1 MNSMHKEIV
10 ISRLTAWL
18 VALLA
23 VWLTACSD
31 EEKHEVVLPPG
42 TPVTAHFCLSAANS
56 GITTRA
62 DEVEENMKSWVVII
76 TNQSNGNGTV
86 ENVFTKDN
94 VGNLTE
100 DVVANF
106 TTQVTTGTK
115 RIYSFANITPAQLET
130 ALELTKGDISSQT
143 LVGKPLTDE
152 AVKAATFAPQG
163 NNWTATKDAE
173 GKYVG
178 GIPMSNWQEI
188 EIKSDNKSYTLYVCR
203 MIAKVEFK
211 LENKTGQNI
220 TVKNVTISDITS
232 NESPVMLMP
241 KTSVTAERD
250 IKQSVNLPMASD
262 SASVSVETTEVKAL
276 KEDGTDAITLL
287 ADDTTSVTVY
297 VNESQVQSD
306 YGLFRLTLTIDRGTG
321 EEEELRYALLSD
333 ESSNWTWI
341 ARNDHRIIPITIDDY
356 KLDLVPVDFP
366 PIGVYPASVKEDE
379 EGSFTCT
386 FYAGGNFHLAPVVT
400 RYSTGESLPYG
411 WGGNEVS
418 LAAYM
423 FNAWDGVGADAQV
436 TGAAEGE
443 IHIGE
448 NLKAGAMVYGTSTVY
463 YLNYADLTGCEKMII
478 EGTPGVQLRVLMNR
492 LVNEGQV
499 ADGNLTEVNVT
510 IDADGKAEVS
520 FSGMEFVHLNA
531 IKTNWGSPAG
541 TITKISLVKPYSWN
555 ITSFTTPETTP
566 AGDSNNTTA
575 IYATPLSWNGKD
587 LVLTGEFN
595 NGVTGEAYHELKVT
609 VNKGNGVTQT
619 LLGRI
624 WVKLAGGSN

>member
-1 MNSMHKEIV
+1 MNNMYKETV
-10 ISRLTAWL
+10 KSRSVAWL
-18 VALLA
+18 AALMAILMI
-23 VWLTACSD
+23 ACSD
-31 EEKHEVVLPPG
+31 TQQVEQELPLG
-42 TPVTAHFCLSAANS
+42 TPVTAHFRLATANS
-56 GITTRA
+56 GVTTRA
-62 DEVEENMKSWVVII
+62 EAKENMKSWVVII
-76 TNQSNGNGTV
+76 TSNGAV
-86 ENVFTKDN
+86 ESVITKE
-94 VGNLTE
+94 NLDDKESDFVTR
-100 DVVANF
+100 
-106 TTQVTTGTK
+106 QVTTGTK
-115 RIYSFANITPAQLET
+115 RIYSFANITLE
-130 ALELTKGDISSQT
+130 ELIKAINPEIGTIDDPIATIKSINKIS
-143 LVGKPLTDE
+143 E
-152 AVKAATFAPQG
+152 AIAAATFLPQG
-163 NNWTATKDAE
+163 NNWADAE
-173 GKYVG
+173 GK
-178 GIPMSNWQEI
+178 GIPMSNWQDL
-188 EIKSDNKSYTLYVCR
+188 EIKSDGETYTLYVCR
-203 MIAKVEFK
+203 MIAKLKFLLKNE
-211 LENKTGQNI
+211 TGQPV

-241 KTSVTAERD
+241 KTSVTAKTG
-250 IKQSVNLPMASD
+250 IKQSINLP
-262 SASVSVETTEVKAL
+262 SVSVETTEVKAL
-276 KEDGTDAITLL
+276 KEDGTDAITLP
-287 ADDTTSVTVY
+287 ADATTPTPVTVY
-297 VNESQVQSD
+297 VNESQVSRVQSD

-333 ESSNWTWI
+333 ESSKWTWI
-341 ARNDHRIIPITIDDY
+341 ARNDHRIIPIIIDDY

-379 EGSFTCT
+379 EGTFTCT
-386 FYAGGNFHLAPVVT
+386 FYAGGEFYLAPVVT
-400 RYSTGESLPYG
+400 RYSTGVPLTID
-411 WGGNEVS
+411 V
-418 LAAYM
+418 
-423 FNAWDGVGADAQV
+423 FKAWDGTGADAQATV
-436 TGAAEGE
+436 AATGGE

-448 NLKAGAMVYGTSTVY
+448 ECGAGAMVYGTSEVY
-463 YLNYADLTGCEKMII
+463 HLRYADLTGYEKMVI

-541 TITKISLVKPYSWN
+541 TIAKISLVKPYSWN

-595 NGVTGEAYHELKVT
+595 NGVTGEAYHELTVT

>member
-1 MNSMHKEIV
+1 MNSMYKETV
-10 ISRLTAWL
+10 KSRSVAWL
-18 VALLA
+18 AALMAILMI
-23 VWLTACSD
+23 ACSD
-31 EEKHEVVLPPG
+31 TQQVEQELPLG
-42 TPVTAHFCLSAANS
+42 TPVTAHFRLATANS
-56 GITTRA
+56 GVTTRA
-62 DEVEENMKSWVVII
+62 EAENMKSWVVII
-76 TNQSNGNGTV
+76 TNKADGAV

-115 RIYSFANITPAQLET
+115 RIYSFANITLE
-130 ALELTKGDISSQT
+130 ELIAAIGTTETIANDPIATIKSIANI
-143 LVGKPLTDE
+143 E
-152 AVKAATFAPQG
+152 AAIRTATFAPQG
-163 NNWTATKDAE
+163 NNWTSANNTK
-173 GKYVG
+173 

-287 ADDTTSVTVY
+287 ADDTTPTSVTVY

-333 ESSNWTWI
+333 ENSNWTWI

-379 EGSFTCT
+379 EGTFTCT
-386 FYAGGNFHLAPVVT
+386 FYAGGEFYLAPVVT
-400 RYSTGESLPYG
+400 RYSAGVPLTID
-411 WGGNEVS
+411 V
-418 LAAYM
+418 
-423 FNAWDGVGADAQV
+423 FKAWNGTGADAQA
-436 TGAAEGE
+436 TGAATGE

-448 NLKAGAMVYGTSTVY
+448 ERGAGAMVYGTSEVNH
-463 YLNYADLTGCEKMII
+463 LRYADLTGYEKMVI

-595 NGVTGEAYHELKVT
+595 NGVTGEAYHELTVT

>member
-1 MNSMHKEIV
+1 MNNMYKETV
-10 ISRLTAWL
+10 KSRSVAWL
-18 VALLA
+18 AALMAILMI
-23 VWLTACSD
+23 ACSD
-31 EEKHEVVLPPG
+31 TQQVEQELPLG
-42 TPVTAHFCLSAANS
+42 TPVTAHFRLATANS
-56 GITTRA
+56 GVTTRA
-62 DEVEENMKSWVVII
+62 EAENMKSWVVII
-76 TNQSNGNGTV
+76 TNQADGADGAV
-86 ENVFTKDN
+86 ESVITK
-94 VGNLTE
+94 E
-100 DVVANF
+100 DLDDKESDFV
-106 TTQVTTGTK
+106 TRQVTTGTK
-115 RIYSFANITPAQLET
+115 RIYSFANITLE
-130 ALELTKGDISSQT
+130 ELIKAINPEIGTIDDPIETIKSINNIS
-143 LVGKPLTDE
+143 E
-152 AVKAATFAPQG
+152 AIAAATFLPKG
-163 NNWTATKDAE
+163 NNWADAE
-173 GKYVG
+173 GK
-178 GIPMSNWQEI
+178 GIPMSNWQDL
-188 EIKSDNKSYTLYVCR
+188 EIKSDGKTYTLYVCR
-203 MIAKVEFK
+203 MIAKVEFR
-211 LENKTGQNI
+211 LENKTGQPV

-241 KTSVTAERD
+241 ETSVTAKTG
-250 IKQSVNLPMASD
+250 IKQSINLPMASD
-262 SASVSVETTEVKAL
+262 GASVSVETTEVKAL
-276 KEDGTDAITLL
+276 KEDGTDAITLS
-287 ADDTTSVTVY
+287 ADESTSVTVY

-333 ESSNWTWI
+333 ENSNWTWI

-379 EGSFTCT
+379 EGTFTCT
-386 FYAGGNFHLAPVVT
+386 FYAGGEFYLAPVVT
-400 RYSTGESLPYG
+400 RYSAGVPLTID
-411 WGGNEVS
+411 V
-418 LAAYM
+418 
-423 FNAWDGVGADAQV
+423 FKAWNGTGADAQA
-436 TGAAEGE
+436 TGAATGE

-448 NLKAGAMVYGTSTVY
+448 ERGAGAMVYGTSEVY
-463 YLNYADLTGCEKMII
+463 HLRYADLTGYEKMVI

-531 IKTNWGSPAG
+531 IKTGWSSPAG

-595 NGVTGEAYHELKVT
+595 NGVTGEAYHELTVT

>member
-1 MNSMHKEIV
+1 MNNMYKETV
-10 ISRLTAWL
+10 KSRSVAWL
-18 VALLA
+18 AALMAILMI
-23 VWLTACSD
+23 ACSD
-31 EEKHEVVLPPG
+31 TQQVEQELPLG
-42 TPVTAHFCLSAANS
+42 TPVTAHFRLATANS
-56 GITTRA
+56 GVTTRA
-62 DEVEENMKSWVVII
+62 EAENMKSWVVII
-76 TNQSNGNGTV
+76 TNQADGAV
-86 ENVFTKDN
+86 ENVFTKENPDKIESDF
-94 VGNLTE
+94 VTR
-100 DVVANF
+100 
-106 TTQVTTGTK
+106 QVTTGTK
-115 RIYSFANITPAQLET
+115 RIYSFANITPAQLEK
-130 ALELTKGDISSQT
+130 ALELTEGDISSQT
-143 LVGKPLTDE
+143 LKGKTLTND

-163 NNWTATKDAE
+163 NNWTSVNNTK
-173 GKYVG
+173 

-203 MIAKVEFK
+203 MIAKVEFQFK
-211 LENKTGQNI
+211 NETGQDV

-232 NESPVMLMP
+232 NDTPVKLMP
-241 KTSVTAERD
+241 GTSVTAENT
-250 IKQSVNLPMASD
+250 KQSEPDIEVVPVEVTASLGD
-262 SASVSVETTEVKAL
+262 AVALSA
-276 KEDGTDAITLL
+276 GQ
-287 ADDTTSVTVY
+287 TTSVTVY

-333 ESSNWTWI
+333 ENSKWTWI

-379 EGSFTCT
+379 EGTFTCT
-386 FYAGGNFHLAPVVT
+386 FYAGGKFYLAPVVT
-400 RYSTGESLPYG
+400 RYSAGVPLTID
-411 WGGNEVS
+411 V
-418 LAAYM
+418 
-423 FNAWDGVGADAQV
+423 FKAWNGTGADAQV
-436 TGAAEGE
+436 TGAAEGK

-448 NLKAGAMVYGTSTVY
+448 ERGAGAMVYGTSEVY
-463 YLNYADLTGCEKMII
+463 HLRYADLTGYEKMVI

-531 IKTNWGSPAG
+531 IKTNWGSPGG

-555 ITSFTTPETTP
+555 ITRFTTPETTP

-595 NGVTGEAYHELKVT
+595 NGVTGEAYHELTVT

>member
-1 MNSMHKEIV
+1 MNNMYKETV
-10 ISRLTAWL
+10 KSRSVAWL
-18 VALLA
+18 AALMAILMI
-23 VWLTACSD
+23 ACSD
-31 EEKHEVVLPPG
+31 TQQVEQELPLG
-42 TPVTAHFCLSAANS
+42 TPVTAHFRLATANS
-56 GITTRA
+56 GVTTRA
-62 DEVEENMKSWVVII
+62 EAKENMKSWVVII
-76 TNQSNGNGTV
+76 TSNGAV
-86 ENVFTKDN
+86 ESVITKE
-94 VGNLTE
+94 NLDDKDLDFVTR
-100 DVVANF
+100 
-106 TTQVTTGTK
+106 QVTTGTK
-115 RIYSFANITPAQLET
+115 RIYSFANITLE
-130 ALELTKGDISSQT
+130 ELIAAIKPEIGTIGNPIETIKSIDNIS
-143 LVGKPLTDE
+143 V
-152 AVKAATFAPQG
+152 AIAAATFAPQG
-163 NNWTATKDAE
+163 NNWADAE
-173 GKYVG
+173 GK
-178 GIPMSNWQEI
+178 GIPMSNWQDL
-188 EIKSDNKSYTLYVCR
+188 EIKSDGKTYTLYVCR
-203 MIAKVEFK
+203 MIAKVEFR
-211 LENKTGQNI
+211 LENKTGQPV

-241 KTSVTAERD
+241 ETSVTAKTG
-250 IKQSVNLPMASD
+250 IKQSINLPMASD
-262 SASVSVETTEVKAL
+262 GASVSVETTEVKAL
-276 KEDGTDAITLL
+276 KEDGTDAITLS
-287 ADDTTSVTVY
+287 ADESTSVTVY

-333 ESSNWTWI
+333 ENSNWTWI

-379 EGSFTCT
+379 EGTFTCT
-386 FYAGGNFHLAPVVT
+386 FYAGGEFYLAPVVT
-400 RYSTGESLPYG
+400 RYSAGVPLTID
-411 WGGNEVS
+411 V
-418 LAAYM
+418 
-423 FNAWDGVGADAQV
+423 FKAWNGTGADAQA
-436 TGAAEGE
+436 TGAATGE

-448 NLKAGAMVYGTSTVY
+448 ERGAGAMVYGTSEVY
-463 YLNYADLTGCEKMII
+463 HLRYADLTGYEKMVI

-510 IDADGKAEVS
+510 IDAEGKAEVS

-595 NGVTGEAYHELKVT
+595 NGVTGEAYHELTVT

>member
-62 DEVEENMKSWVVII
+62 GEVEENMKSWVVII
-76 TNQSNGNGTV
+76 TSNGTV
-86 ENVFTKDN
+86 ENVFTEDN

-115 RIYSFANITPAQLET
+115 RIYSFANITLE
-130 ALELTKGDISSQT
+130 ELIKAINPEIETIDDPIETIKSINNIS
-143 LVGKPLTDE
+143 E
-152 AVKAATFAPQG
+152 AIAAATFLPKG
-163 NNWTATKDAE
+163 NNWTSANNTK
-173 GKYVG
+173 
-178 GIPMSNWQEI
+178 GIPMSNWQDI

-211 LENKTGQNI
+211 LENKTGQPV

-241 KTSVTAERD
+241 KTSVTAERG

-262 SASVSVETTEVKAL
+262 GASVSVETTEVKAL

-356 KLDLVPVDFP
+356 KLDIVPVDFP

-379 EGSFTCT
+379 EGTFTCT
-386 FYAGGNFHLAPVVT
+386 FHAGGNFHLSPVVT
-400 RYSTGESLPYG
+400 KYSTGESLPYG
-411 WGGNEVS
+411 WGGNEVP
-418 LAAYM
+418 LTAYM

-448 NLKAGAMVYGTSTVY
+448 KLDAGGAMVYGTSTVY

-492 LVNEGQV
+492 VENEGALIEKNSV
-499 ADGNLTEVNVT
+499 IGE
-510 IDADGKAEVS
+510 DGKAEVDLA
-520 FSGMEFVHLNA
+520 GMEYVHLNA
-531 IKTNWGSPAG
+531 IKTGWGSPAG

-566 AGDSNNTTA
+566 AGEPNPTA
-575 IYATPLSWNGKD
+575 TIYATPLSWNGKD
-587 LVLTGEFN
+587 PMLTGEFN
-595 NGVTGEAYHELKVT
+595 NDATGEAYHELTVT

-624 WVKLAGGSN
+624 WVKLAEGSN

>member
-31 EEKHEVVLPPG
+31 EEKHEVVLPLG

-62 DEVEENMKSWVVII
+62 GEVEENMKSWVVII
-76 TNQSNGNGTV
+76 TSNGTV

-130 ALELTKGDISSQT
+130 ALELTVGDISSQT
-143 LVGKPLTDE
+143 LVGNVLTDE

-163 NNWTATKDAE
+163 NNWTSANNTK
-173 GKYVG
+173 

-203 MIAKVEFK
+203 MIAKLEFQFK
-211 LENKTGQNI
+211 NETGQNI

-241 KTSVTAERD
+241 GTSVTAERG
-250 IKQSVNLPMASD
+250 ITQTVNLPTLSD
-262 SASVSVETTEVKAL
+262 GASVLVEEVKAL
-276 KEDGTDAITLL
+276 KGDGTDAITLSESED
-287 ADDTTSVTVY
+287 ATTSTSVTVY

-333 ESSNWTWI
+333 KSSNWTWI

-379 EGSFTCT
+379 EGTFTCT
-386 FYAGGNFHLAPVVT
+386 FHAGGNFHLAPVVT
-400 RYSTGESLPYG
+400 KYSTGESLPYG
-411 WGGNEVS
+411 WGGNEV
-418 LAAYM
+418 
-423 FNAWDGVGADAQV
+423 
-436 TGAAEGE
+436 
-443 IHIGE
+443 
-448 NLKAGAMVYGTSTVY
+448 GT
-463 YLNYADLTGCEKMII
+463 
-478 EGTPGVQLRVLMNR
+478 
-492 LVNEGQV
+492 
-499 ADGNLTEVNVT
+499 
-510 IDADGKAEVS
+510 
-520 FSGMEFVHLNA
+520 
-531 IKTNWGSPAG
+531 
-541 TITKISLVKPYSWN
+541 WN
-555 ITSFTTPETTP
+555 ITSFTTPEKTP
-566 AGDSNNTTA
+566 AGETNTKT
-575 IYATPLSWNGKD
+575 IYTTATPLSWNGKD
-587 LVLTGEFN
+587 PMLTGTFN
-595 NGVTGEAYHELKVT
+595 NSVTGDAYHELTVT

-624 WVKLAGGSN
+624 WVKLAEGSN

>member
-1 MNSMHKEIV
+1 MHKEIV

-62 DEVEENMKSWVVII
+62 GEVEENMKSWVVII
-76 TNQSNGNGTV
+76 TSNGTV
-86 ENVFTKDN
+86 ENVFTKTKDN

-100 DVVANF
+100 DVVVNF
-106 TTQVTTGTK
+106 TAQVTTGTK

-130 ALELTKGDISSQT
+130 ALGLTAGDISSQT
-143 LVGKPLTDE
+143 LKGKPLTND
-152 AVKAATFAPQG
+152 AVNAATFAPQG
-163 NNWTATKDAE
+163 NNWTSANNTK
-173 GKYVG
+173 

-203 MIAKVEFK
+203 MIAKVEFQFK
-211 LENKTGQNI
+211 NETGQNI

-241 KTSVTAERD
+241 GISVTAERG
-250 IKQSVNLPMASD
+250 ITQTVNLPTLSD
-262 SASVSVETTEVKAL
+262 GASVLVEEVKAL
-276 KEDGTDAITLL
+276 KGDGTDAITLL
-287 ADDTTSVTVY
+287 ADATTFTSVTVY

-379 EGSFTCT
+379 EGTFTCT
-386 FYAGGNFHLAPVVT
+386 FHAGGNFHLAPVVT

-411 WGGNEVS
+411 WGGNEV
-418 LAAYM
+418 
-423 FNAWDGVGADAQV
+423 
-436 TGAAEGE
+436 
-443 IHIGE
+443 
-448 NLKAGAMVYGTSTVY
+448 GT
-463 YLNYADLTGCEKMII
+463 
-478 EGTPGVQLRVLMNR
+478 
-492 LVNEGQV
+492 
-499 ADGNLTEVNVT
+499 
-510 IDADGKAEVS
+510 
-520 FSGMEFVHLNA
+520 
-531 IKTNWGSPAG
+531 
-541 TITKISLVKPYSWN
+541 WN
-555 ITSFTTPETTP
+555 ITSFTTPEKTP
-566 AGDSNNTTA
+566 AGETNTKT
-575 IYATPLSWNGKD
+575 IYTTATPLSWNGKD
-587 LVLTGEFN
+587 PMLTGTFN
-595 NGVTGEAYHELKVT
+595 NSVTGEAYHELTVT

-624 WVKLAGGSN
+624 WVKLAEGSN

>member
-31 EEKHEVVLPPG
+31 EEKHEVVLPLG

-62 DEVEENMKSWVVII
+62 GEVEENMKSWVVII
-76 TNQSNGNGTV
+76 TNQSNGTV
-86 ENVFTKDN
+86 ENVFTTKDN

-130 ALELTKGDISSQT
+130 ALGLTAGDISSQT
-143 LVGKPLTDE
+143 LKGKPLTND
-152 AVKAATFAPQG
+152 AVNAATFAPQG
-163 NNWTATKDAE
+163 NNWTSVNNTK
-173 GKYVG
+173 

-211 LENKTGQNI
+211 LENKTGQPV

-232 NESPVMLMP
+232 NKSPIMLMP

-356 KLDLVPVDFP
+356 KLDIVPVDFP

-379 EGSFTCT
+379 EGTFTCT
-386 FYAGGNFHLAPVVT
+386 FHAGGNFHLAPVVT

-411 WGGNEVS
+411 WGGNEV
-418 LAAYM
+418 
-423 FNAWDGVGADAQV
+423 
-436 TGAAEGE
+436 
-443 IHIGE
+443 
-448 NLKAGAMVYGTSTVY
+448 GT
-463 YLNYADLTGCEKMII
+463 
-478 EGTPGVQLRVLMNR
+478 
-492 LVNEGQV
+492 
-499 ADGNLTEVNVT
+499 
-510 IDADGKAEVS
+510 
-520 FSGMEFVHLNA
+520 
-531 IKTNWGSPAG
+531 
-541 TITKISLVKPYSWN
+541 WN

-566 AGDSNNTTA
+566 AGEPNPTDT

-587 LVLTGEFN
+587 PMLTGEFKN
-595 NGVTGEAYHELKVT
+595 DATGEAYHELTVT
-609 VNKGNGVTQT
+609 VNKGNGVPQT

-624 WVKLAGGSN
+624 WVKLAEGSN

>member
-1 MNSMHKEIV
+1 MNNMYKETV
-10 ISRLTAWL
+10 KSRSVAWL
-18 VALLA
+18 AALMAILMI
-23 VWLTACSD
+23 ACSD
-31 EEKHEVVLPPG
+31 TQQVEQELPLG
-42 TPVTAHFCLSAANS
+42 TPVTAHFRLATANS
-56 GITTRA
+56 GVTTRA
-62 DEVEENMKSWVVII
+62 EAEENMKSWVVII
-76 TNQSNGNGTV
+76 TNQADGAV

-115 RIYSFANITPAQLET
+115 RIYSFANITPAQLEK
-130 ALELTKGDISSQT
+130 ALELTEGDISSQT
-143 LVGKPLTDE
+143 LKGKTLTND

-163 NNWTATKDAE
+163 NNWTSVNNTK
-173 GKYVG
+173 

-203 MIAKVEFK
+203 MIAKVEFQLK
-211 LENKTGQNI
+211 NLTNSDIK
-220 TVKNVTISDITS
+220 VKSVTISDITS
-232 NESPVMLMP
+232 NDTPVKLMP
-241 KTSVTAERD
+241 GTSVTAENT
-250 IKQSVNLPMASD
+250 KQSEPDIEVVPVEVTASLGD
-262 SASVSVETTEVKAL
+262 AVALSA
-276 KEDGTDAITLL
+276 GQ
-287 ADDTTSVTVY
+287 TTSVTVY

-333 ESSNWTWI
+333 ENSNWTWI

-379 EGSFTCT
+379 EGTFTCT

-400 RYSTGESLPYG
+400 RYSTGVPLTID
-411 WGGNEVS
+411 V
-418 LAAYM
+418 
-423 FNAWDGVGADAQV
+423 FKAWNGTGADAQV

-448 NLKAGAMVYGTSTVY
+448 NLDAGAMVYGTSTVY

-492 LVNEGQV
+492 VENEGALIEKNPV
-499 ADGNLTEVNVT
+499 IGE
-510 IDADGKAEVS
+510 DGKAEVDLT
-520 FSGMEFVHLNA
+520 GMEYVHLNA
-531 IKTNWGSPAG
+531 IKTGRESPGG

-555 ITSFTTPETTP
+555 ITSFITPETTP

>member
-1 MNSMHKEIV
+1 MNSMYKETV
-10 ISRLTAWL
+10 KSRSVAWL
-18 VALLA
+18 AALMAILMI
-23 VWLTACSD
+23 ACSD
-31 EEKHEVVLPPG
+31 TQQVEQELPLG
-42 TPVTAHFCLSAANS
+42 TPVTAHFRLATANS
-56 GITTRA
+56 GVTTRA
-62 DEVEENMKSWVVII
+62 EAENMKSWVVII
-76 TNQSNGNGTV
+76 TNQADGAV
-86 ENVFTKDN
+86 ENVFTKENPDKIESDF
-94 VGNLTE
+94 VTR
-100 DVVANF
+100 
-106 TTQVTTGTK
+106 QVTTGTK

-130 ALELTKGDISSQT
+130 ALELTVGDISSQT
-143 LVGKPLTDE
+143 LKGKTLTND
-152 AVKAATFAPQG
+152 AVNAATFAPQG
-163 NNWTATKDAE
+163 NNWADAE
-173 GKYVG
+173 NK
-178 GIPMSNWQEI
+178 GIPMSNWQDM
-188 EIKSDNKSYTLYVCR
+188 EIKSDGKTYTLYVCR
-203 MIAKVEFK
+203 MIAKVEFQLK
-211 LENKTGQNI
+211 NLTNSDIK
-220 TVKNVTISDITS
+220 VKSVTISDITS
-232 NESPVMLMP
+232 NDTPVKLMP
-241 KTSVTAERD
+241 GTSVTAENT
-250 IKQSVNLPMASD
+250 KQSEPDIEVVPVEVTASLGD
-262 SASVSVETTEVKAL
+262 AVALSA
-276 KEDGTDAITLL
+276 GQ
-287 ADDTTSVTVY
+287 TTSVTVY

-333 ESSNWTWI
+333 ENSKWTWI

-379 EGSFTCT
+379 EGTFTCT
-386 FYAGGNFHLAPVVT
+386 FYAGGKFYLAPVVT
-400 RYSTGESLPYG
+400 RYSAGVPLTID
-411 WGGNEVS
+411 V
-418 LAAYM
+418 
-423 FNAWDGVGADAQV
+423 FKAWNGTGADAQV
-436 TGAAEGE
+436 TGAAEGK

-448 NLKAGAMVYGTSTVY
+448 ERGAGAMVYGTSEVY
-463 YLNYADLTGCEKMII
+463 HLRYADLTGYEKMVI

-531 IKTNWGSPAG
+531 IKTGWGSPGG

-566 AGDSNNTTA
+566 AGETNTKT

-595 NGVTGEAYHELKVT
+595 NGVTGEAYHELTVT

>member
-1 MNSMHKEIV
+1 MNNMYKETV
-10 ISRLTAWL
+10 KSRSVAWL
-18 VALLA
+18 AALMAILMI
-23 VWLTACSD
+23 ACSD
-31 EEKHEVVLPPG
+31 TQQVEQELPLG
-42 TPVTAHFCLSAANS
+42 TPVTAHFRLATANS
-56 GITTRA
+56 GVTTRA
-62 DEVEENMKSWVVII
+62 EAEENMKSWVVII
-76 TNQSNGNGTV
+76 TNQADGAV
-86 ENVFTKDN
+86 ESVITKTKE
-94 VGNLTE
+94 NLENAESDFVTR
-100 DVVANF
+100 
-106 TTQVTTGTK
+106 QVTTGTK
-115 RIYSFANITPAQLET
+115 RIYSFANITLE
-130 ALELTKGDISSQT
+130 ELIAAIGTTEPIAGDPIATIKSIANI
-143 LVGKPLTDE
+143 E
-152 AVKAATFAPQG
+152 AAIRTATFLPKG
-163 NNWTATKDAE
+163 NNWADAE
-173 GKYVG
+173 NK

-203 MIAKVEFK
+203 MIAKVEFR

-241 KTSVTAERD
+241 GTSVTAKTG
-250 IKQSVNLPMASD
+250 IKQSINLPMASD
-262 SASVSVETTEVKAL
+262 GASVLVEEVKAL
-276 KEDGTDAITLL
+276 KGDGTDAITLS
-287 ADDTTSVTVY
+287 ADERTSVTVY

-333 ESSNWTWI
+333 ENSKWTWI

-379 EGSFTCT
+379 EGTFTCT
-386 FYAGGNFHLAPVVT
+386 FYAGGEFYLAPVVT
-400 RYSTGESLPYG
+400 RYSAGVPLTID
-411 WGGNEVS
+411 V
-418 LAAYM
+418 
-423 FNAWDGVGADAQV
+423 FKAWNGTGADAQA
-436 TGAAEGE
+436 TGAATGE

-448 NLKAGAMVYGTSTVY
+448 ECGGNGAMVYGTSTVDP
-463 YLNYADLTGCEKMII
+463 LAYADLSTYSKMVI

-492 LVNEGQV
+492 ALGGEAPNFNG
-499 ADGNLTEVNVT
+499 ALTEVNVT

-520 FSGMEFVHLNA
+520 FAGMEFVHLNA
-531 IKTNWGSPAG
+531 IKTGWSSPAG
-541 TITKISLVKPYSWN
+541 TITKISLVKPYNWN

-595 NGVTGEAYHELKVT
+595 NGVTGEAYHELTVT

>member
-1 MNSMHKEIV
+1 MNNMYKETV
-10 ISRLTAWL
+10 KSRSVAWL
-18 VALLA
+18 AALMAILMI
-23 VWLTACSD
+23 ACSD
-31 EEKHEVVLPPG
+31 TQQVEQELPLG
-42 TPVTAHFCLSAANS
+42 TPVTAHFRLATANS
-56 GITTRA
+56 GVTTRA
-62 DEVEENMKSWVVII
+62 EAEENMKSWVVII
-76 TNQSNGNGTV
+76 TNQADGAV
-86 ENVFTKDN
+86 ESVITKTIE
-94 VGNLTE
+94 NLENAESDFVTR
-100 DVVANF
+100 
-106 TTQVTTGTK
+106 QVTTGTK
-115 RIYSFANITPAQLET
+115 RIYSFANITLE
-130 ALELTKGDISSQT
+130 ELIKAIKPEIGTIGNPIETIKSIDNIS
-143 LVGKPLTDE
+143 V
-152 AVKAATFAPQG
+152 AIAAATFLPQG
-163 NNWTATKDAE
+163 NNWADAE
-173 GKYVG
+173 DK
-178 GIPMSNWQEI
+178 GIPMSNWQDL
-188 EIKSDNKSYTLYVCR
+188 EIKSDGKTYTLYVCR

-211 LENKTGQNI
+211 LENETGQDV

-241 KTSVTAERD
+241 KTSVTAKTG
-250 IKQSVNLPMASD
+250 IKQSINLP
-262 SASVSVETTEVKAL
+262 SVSVETTEVKAL
-276 KEDGTDAITLL
+276 KEDGTDAITLP
-287 ADDTTSVTVY
+287 ADATTPTSVTVY
-297 VNESQVQSD
+297 VNESRVQSD

-333 ESSNWTWI
+333 ESSKWTWI

-379 EGSFTCT
+379 EGTFTCT
-386 FYAGGNFHLAPVVT
+386 FYAGGEFYLAPVVT
-400 RYSTGESLPYG
+400 RYSADVPLTID
-411 WGGNEVS
+411 V
-418 LAAYM
+418 
-423 FNAWDGVGADAQV
+423 FKAWDGTGADAQV
-436 TGAAEGE
+436 TDAATGE

-448 NLKAGAMVYGTSTVY
+448 ERGAGAMVYGTSEVY
-463 YLNYADLTGCEKMII
+463 HLRYADLTGYEKMVI

-531 IKTNWGSPAG
+531 IKTNWGSPGG

-555 ITSFTTPETTP
+555 ITSFTTPATTP
-566 AGDSNNTTA
+566 AGEPNNTTA

-587 LVLTGEFN
+587 LVLTGKFN

>member
-1 MNSMHKEIV
+1 MHKEIV

-76 TNQSNGNGTV
+76 TSNGTV
-86 ENVFTKDN
+86 ENVFTKDKDN

-115 RIYSFANITPAQLET
+115 RIYSFANITLE
-130 ALELTKGDISSQT
+130 ELIAAIGTTETIANDPIATIKSIANI
-143 LVGKPLTDE
+143 E
-152 AVKAATFAPQG
+152 AAIRTATFAPQG
-163 NNWTATKDAE
+163 NNWTSANNTK
-173 GKYVG
+173 

-287 ADDTTSVTVY
+287 ADDTTPTSVTVY

-321 EEEELRYALLSD
+321 EEEELRYALVSNEND
-333 ESSNWTWI
+333 NWTYI
-341 ARNDHRIIPITIDDY
+341 SRNDHRIIPILIEDY
-356 KLDLVPVDFP
+356 KLDLIPVDFP
-366 PIGVYPASVKEDE
+366 PIAVYPSSVKEED
-379 EGSFTCT
+379 GVFTCT
-386 FYAGGNFHLAPVVT
+386 FHAGGEFELIPVVT
-400 RYSTGESLPYG
+400 KYSTGTKLAYG
-411 WGGNEVS
+411 TGDNQWSYVADS
-418 LAAYM
+418 WITPATTPT
-423 FNAWDGVGADAQV
+423 GAD
-436 TGAAEGE
+436 
-443 IHIGE
+443 
-448 NLKAGAMVYGTSTVY
+448 N
-463 YLNYADLTGCEKMII
+463 
-478 EGTPGVQLRVLMNR
+478 TPAIY
-492 LVNEGQV
+492 V
-499 ADGNLTEVNVT
+499 ADKKPAWNDEDHL
-510 IDADGKAEVS
+510 VS
-520 FSGMEFVHLNA
+520 
-531 IKTNWGSPAG
+531 
-541 TITKISLVKPYSWN
+541 
-555 ITSFTTPETTP
+555 
-566 AGDSNNTTA
+566 
-575 IYATPLSWNGKD
+575 
-587 LVLTGEFN
+587 GEFN
-595 NGVTGEAYHELKVT
+595 TTLGEAYHEMKVT
-609 VNKGNGVTQT
+609 VNKGGDAQRE
-619 LLGRI
+619 LLYRV
-624 WVKLAGGSN
+624 WVIRK

>member
-62 DEVEENMKSWVVII
+62 GEVEENMKSWVVII
-76 TNQSNGNGTV
+76 TNKSNGTVGTV

-100 DVVANF
+100 VVVANF

-115 RIYSFANITPAQLET
+115 RIYSFANITLE
-130 ALELTKGDISSQT
+130 ELIKAINPEIETIDDPIETIKSINNIS
-143 LVGKPLTDE
+143 E
-152 AVKAATFAPQG
+152 AIAAATFLPKG
-163 NNWTATKDAE
+163 NNWTSANNTK
-173 GKYVG
+173 GI
-178 GIPMSNWQEI
+178 IPMSNWQDI

-276 KEDGTDAITLL
+276 KEDGTDAITLP
-287 ADDTTSVTVY
+287 ADTTTSVTVY

-379 EGSFTCT
+379 EGTFTCT
-386 FYAGGNFHLAPVVT
+386 FHAGGNFHLAPVVT

-411 WGGNEVS
+411 WGGNEV
-418 LAAYM
+418 
-423 FNAWDGVGADAQV
+423 
-436 TGAAEGE
+436 
-443 IHIGE
+443 
-448 NLKAGAMVYGTSTVY
+448 GT
-463 YLNYADLTGCEKMII
+463 
-478 EGTPGVQLRVLMNR
+478 
-492 LVNEGQV
+492 
-499 ADGNLTEVNVT
+499 
-510 IDADGKAEVS
+510 
-520 FSGMEFVHLNA
+520 
-531 IKTNWGSPAG
+531 
-541 TITKISLVKPYSWN
+541 WN
-555 ITSFTTPETTP
+555 ITSFTTPEKTP
-566 AGDSNNTTA
+566 AGETNTKT
-575 IYATPLSWNGKD
+575 IYTTATPLSWNGKD
-587 LVLTGEFN
+587 PMLTGEFN
-595 NGVTGEAYHELKVT
+595 NSATGEAYHELTVT

-624 WVKLAGGSN
+624 WVKLAEGSN

>member
-1 MNSMHKEIV
+1 MHKEIV

-31 EEKHEVVLPPG
+31 EEKHEVVLPLG

-62 DEVEENMKSWVVII
+62 GEVEENMKSWVVII
-76 TNQSNGNGTV
+76 TSNGTV

-130 ALELTKGDISSQT
+130 ALELTVGDISSQT
-143 LVGKPLTDE
+143 LVGNVLTDE

-163 NNWTATKDAE
+163 NNWTSANNTK
-173 GKYVG
+173 

-203 MIAKVEFK
+203 MIAKLEFQFK
-211 LENKTGQNI
+211 NETGQNI

-241 KTSVTAERD
+241 GTSVTAERG
-250 IKQSVNLPMASD
+250 ITQTVNLPTLSD
-262 SASVSVETTEVKAL
+262 GASVLVEEVKAL
-276 KEDGTDAITLL
+276 KGDGTDAITLSESED
-287 ADDTTSVTVY
+287 ATTSTSVTVY

-379 EGSFTCT
+379 EGTFTCT
-386 FYAGGNFHLAPVVT
+386 FHAGGNFHLAPVVT
-400 RYSTGESLPYG
+400 KYSTGESLPYG
-411 WGGNEVS
+411 WGGNEV
-418 LAAYM
+418 
-423 FNAWDGVGADAQV
+423 
-436 TGAAEGE
+436 
-443 IHIGE
+443 
-448 NLKAGAMVYGTSTVY
+448 GT
-463 YLNYADLTGCEKMII
+463 
-478 EGTPGVQLRVLMNR
+478 
-492 LVNEGQV
+492 
-499 ADGNLTEVNVT
+499 
-510 IDADGKAEVS
+510 
-520 FSGMEFVHLNA
+520 
-531 IKTNWGSPAG
+531 
-541 TITKISLVKPYSWN
+541 WN
-555 ITSFTTPETTP
+555 ITSFTTPEKTP
-566 AGDSNNTTA
+566 AGETNTKT
-575 IYATPLSWNGKD
+575 IYTTATPLSWNGKD
-587 LVLTGEFN
+587 PMLTGTFN
-595 NGVTGEAYHELKVT
+595 NSVTGDAYHELTVT

-624 WVKLAGGSN
+624 WVKLAEGSN

>member
-1 MNSMHKEIV
+1 MNNMYKETV
-10 ISRLTAWL
+10 KSRSVAWL
-18 VALLA
+18 AALMAILMI
-23 VWLTACSD
+23 ACSD
-31 EEKHEVVLPPG
+31 TQQVEQELLLG

-62 DEVEENMKSWVVII
+62 GEVEENMKSWVVII
-76 TNQSNGNGTV
+76 TNKSNGTV

-115 RIYSFANITPAQLET
+115 RIYSFANITLE
-130 ALELTKGDISSQT
+130 ELIKAINPEIGTIGDPIATIKSIANI
-143 LVGKPLTDE
+143 E
-152 AVKAATFAPQG
+152 AAIRTATFLPQG
-163 NNWTATKDAE
+163 NNWADAE
-173 GKYVG
+173 NK
-178 GIPMSNWQEI
+178 GIPMSNWQDL
-188 EIKSDNKSYTLYVCR
+188 EIKSDGKTYTLYVCR
-203 MIAKVEFK
+203 MIAKVEFR
-211 LENKTGQNI
+211 LENKTGQPV

-262 SASVSVETTEVKAL
+262 GAFVSVETTEVKAL
-276 KEDGTDAITLL
+276 KEDGTDAITLS
-287 ADDTTSVTVY
+287 ADATTPTSVTVY

-400 RYSTGESLPYG
+400 RYSTGESLLYG
-411 WGGNEVS
+411 WGGNE
-418 LAAYM
+418 
-423 FNAWDGVGADAQV
+423 
-436 TGAAEGE
+436 
-443 IHIGE
+443 
-448 NLKAGAMVYGTSTVY
+448 
-463 YLNYADLTGCEKMII
+463 
-478 EGTPGVQLRVLMNR
+478 
-492 LVNEGQV
+492 
-499 ADGNLTEVNVT
+499 
-510 IDADGKAEVS
+510 
-520 FSGMEFVHLNA
+520 
-531 IKTNWGSPAG
+531 AG
-541 TITKISLVKPYSWN
+541 TWIIK
-555 ITSFTTPETTP
+555 SFTE
-566 AGDSNNTTA
+566 DNTTA
-575 IYATPLSWNGKD
+575 IYTTDTPLNWNGKD
-587 LVLTGEFN
+587 PMLTGAFN
-595 NGVTGEAYHELKVT
+595 NGVTGEAYHELTVT

>member
-1 MNSMHKEIV
+1 MNNMYKETV
-10 ISRLTAWL
+10 KSRSVAWL
-18 VALLA
+18 AALMAILMI
-23 VWLTACSD
+23 ACSD
-31 EEKHEVVLPPG
+31 TQQVEKVLPPG
-42 TPVTAHFCLSAANS
+42 TPVTAHFRLATANS
-56 GITTRA
+56 GITTRTEA
-62 DEVEENMKSWVVII
+62 ENMNSWVVII
-76 TNQSNGNGTV
+76 TNQADGTV
-86 ENVFTKDN
+86 ENVFTKE
-94 VGNLTE
+94 NLDDKKLDFVTR
-100 DVVANF
+100 
-106 TTQVTTGTK
+106 QVTTGTK
-115 RIYSFANITPAQLET
+115 RIYSFANITLKELIKAINPEIET
-130 ALELTKGDISSQT
+130 IDDPIETIKSINDIS
-143 LVGKPLTDE
+143 E
-152 AVKAATFAPQG
+152 AIAAATFLPQG
-163 NNWTATKDAE
+163 NNWADAE
-173 GKYVG
+173 DK
-178 GIPMSNWQEI
+178 GIPMSNWQDL
-188 EIKSDNKSYTLYVCR
+188 EIKSDGKTYTLYVCR
-203 MIAKVEFK
+203 MIAKVEFLLK
-211 LENKTGQNI
+211 NKTGQPV

-241 KTSVTAERD
+241 ETSVTAKTG
-250 IKQSVNLPMASD
+250 IKQLINLPMA
-262 SASVSVETTEVKAL
+262 VSVEEVKAL
-276 KEDGTDAITLL
+276 KEDGTDAITLP

-379 EGSFTCT
+379 EGTFTCT
-386 FYAGGNFHLAPVVT
+386 FYAGGEFYLAPVVT
-400 RYSTGESLPYG
+400 RYSTGVPLTID
-411 WGGNEVS
+411 V
-418 LAAYM
+418 
-423 FNAWDGVGADAQV
+423 FKAWNGTGADAQATDAA
-436 TGAAEGE
+436 TGGE

-448 NLKAGAMVYGTSTVY
+448 ECGGNGAMVYGTSTVDP
-463 YLNYADLTGCEKMII
+463 LAYADLSAYSKMVI

-492 LVNEGQV
+492 ALGGEAPNFNG
-499 ADGNLTEVNVT
+499 ALTEVNVT

-520 FSGMEFVHLNA
+520 FAGMEFVHLNA
-531 IKTNWGSPAG
+531 IKTGWSSPAG

-555 ITSFTTPETTP
+555 ITSFTTPATTP
-566 AGDSNNTTA
+566 AGEPNNTTA

>member
-1 MNSMHKEIV
+1 MNNMYKETV
-10 ISRLTAWL
+10 KSRSVAWL
-18 VALLA
+18 AALMAILMI
-23 VWLTACSD
+23 ACSD
-31 EEKHEVVLPPG
+31 TQQVEQELPLG
-42 TPVTAHFCLSAANS
+42 TPVTAHFRLATANS
-56 GITTRA
+56 GVTTRA
-62 DEVEENMKSWVVII
+62 EAENMKSWVVII
-76 TNQSNGNGTV
+76 TNQADGAV
-86 ENVFTKDN
+86 ENVFTRDN

-115 RIYSFANITPAQLET
+115 RIYSFANITPAQLEK
-130 ALELTKGDISSQT
+130 ALELTEGDISSQT
-143 LVGKPLTDE
+143 LKGKTLTND

-163 NNWTATKDAE
+163 NNWTSANNTK
-173 GKYVG
+173 
-178 GIPMSNWQEI
+178 GIPMSNWQDL
-188 EIKSDNKSYTLYVCR
+188 EIKSDGKTYTLYVCR
-203 MIAKVEFK
+203 MIAKVEFR
-211 LENKTGQNI
+211 LENKTGQPV

-241 KTSVTAERD
+241 ETSVTAKTG

-262 SASVSVETTEVKAL
+262 GASVLVEEVKAL
-276 KEDGTDAITLL
+276 KGDGTDAIPLS
-287 ADDTTSVTVY
+287 ADATTFTSVTVY

-333 ESSNWTWI
+333 ENSKWTWI

-379 EGSFTCT
+379 EGTFTCT

-411 WGGNEVS
+411 WGGNEV
-418 LAAYM
+418 
-423 FNAWDGVGADAQV
+423 
-436 TGAAEGE
+436 
-443 IHIGE
+443 
-448 NLKAGAMVYGTSTVY
+448 GT
-463 YLNYADLTGCEKMII
+463 
-478 EGTPGVQLRVLMNR
+478 
-492 LVNEGQV
+492 
-499 ADGNLTEVNVT
+499 
-510 IDADGKAEVS
+510 
-520 FSGMEFVHLNA
+520 
-531 IKTNWGSPAG
+531 
-541 TITKISLVKPYSWN
+541 WN

-566 AGDSNNTTA
+566 AGEPNPTA

-587 LVLTGEFN
+587 PMLTGTFN
-595 NGVTGEAYHELKVT
+595 NSVTGEAYHELTVT

>member
-1 MNSMHKEIV
+1 MNNMYKETV
-10 ISRLTAWL
+10 KSRSVAWL
-18 VALLA
+18 AALMVILMI
-23 VWLTACSD
+23 ACSD
-31 EEKHEVVLPPG
+31 TQQVEQELPLG
-42 TPVTAHFCLSAANS
+42 TPVTAHFRLATANS
-56 GITTRA
+56 GVTTRA
-62 DEVEENMKSWVVII
+62 EAENMKSWVVII
-76 TNQSNGNGTV
+76 TNQADSTV
-86 ENVFTKDN
+86 ESVITEE
-94 VGNLTE
+94 NLDDKESDFVTR
-100 DVVANF
+100 
-106 TTQVTTGTK
+106 QVTTGTK
-115 RIYSFANITPAQLET
+115 RIYSFANITLE
-130 ALELTKGDISSQT
+130 ELIKAINPEIGTIDDPIATIKSINKIS
-143 LVGKPLTDE
+143 E
-152 AVKAATFAPQG
+152 AIAAATFLPQG
-163 NNWTATKDAE
+163 NNWADAE
-173 GKYVG
+173 GK
-178 GIPMSNWQEI
+178 GIPMSNWQDL
-188 EIKSDNKSYTLYVCR
+188 EIKSDGETYTLYVCR
-203 MIAKVEFK
+203 MIAKLEFQ
-211 LENKTGQNI
+211 LENKTGQPV

-250 IKQSVNLPMASD
+250 IKQSINLPMASD
-262 SASVSVETTEVKAL
+262 DASVSVETTEVKAL
-276 KEDGTDAITLL
+276 KEDGTDAITLS
-287 ADDTTSVTVY
+287 ADATTPTSVTVY

-333 ESSNWTWI
+333 ENSNWTWI

-379 EGSFTCT
+379 EGTFTCT

-418 LAAYM
+418 LASYM
-423 FNAWDGVGADAQV
+423 FNAWNGVDADAQA
-436 TGAAEGE
+436 TGAATGE

-448 NLKAGAMVYGTSTVY
+448 ERGAGAMVYGTSEVNH
-463 YLNYADLTGCEKMII
+463 LRYADLTGYEKMVI

-595 NGVTGEAYHELKVT
+595 NGVTGEAYHELTVT

-624 WVKLAGGSN
+624 WVKLVGGSN

>member
-1 MNSMHKEIV
+1 MNNMYKETV
-10 ISRLTAWL
+10 KSRSVAWL
-18 VALLA
+18 AALMAILMI
-23 VWLTACSD
+23 ACSD
-31 EEKHEVVLPPG
+31 TQQVEQELPLG
-42 TPVTAHFCLSAANS
+42 TPVTAHFRLATANS
-56 GITTRA
+56 GVTTRA
-62 DEVEENMKSWVVII
+62 EAENMKSWVVII
-76 TNQSNGNGTV
+76 TSNGAV
-86 ENVFTKDN
+86 ESVITKENLDN
-94 VGNLTE
+94 IESDFVTR
-100 DVVANF
+100 
-106 TTQVTTGTK
+106 QVTTGTK
-115 RIYSFANITPAQLET
+115 RIYSFANITLE
-130 ALELTKGDISSQT
+130 ELIEAIKPEIETIDDPIETIKSINDIS
-143 LVGKPLTDE
+143 E
-152 AVKAATFAPQG
+152 AIAAATFLPQG
-163 NNWTATKDAE
+163 NNWADAE
-173 GKYVG
+173 DK

-188 EIKSDNKSYTLYVCR
+188 EIKSDGKTYTLYVCR
-203 MIAKVEFK
+203 MIAKVEFQ
-211 LENKTGQNI
+211 LENKTGQPV

-241 KTSVTAERD
+241 ETSVTAKTG
-250 IKQSVNLPMASD
+250 IKQSINLPKASD
-262 SASVSVETTEVKAL
+262 GASVSVETTEVKAL
-276 KEDGTDAITLL
+276 KEDGTDAITLP
-287 ADDTTSVTVY
+287 ADESTFVTVY

-379 EGSFTCT
+379 EGTFTCT
-386 FYAGGNFHLAPVVT
+386 FYAGGEFYLAPVVT
-400 RYSTGESLPYG
+400 RYSTGVPLTID
-411 WGGNEVS
+411 V
-418 LAAYM
+418 
-423 FNAWDGVGADAQV
+423 FKAWNGTGADAQA

-443 IHIGE
+443 IHIGGS
-448 NLKAGAMVYGTSTVY
+448 LGAGAMVYGTSTVDP
-463 YLNYADLTGCEKMII
+463 LAYADLSAYSKMVI

-492 LVNEGQV
+492 ALGGEAPNFNG
-499 ADGNLTEVNVT
+499 ALTEVNVT

-531 IKTNWGSPAG
+531 IKTGWSSPAG

-555 ITSFTTPETTP
+555 ITSFTTPATTP
-566 AGDSNNTTA
+566 AGEPNNTTA
-575 IYATPLSWNGKD
+575 IYATPLSWNEKD

-595 NGVTGEAYHELKVT
+595 NGVTGEAYHELTVT